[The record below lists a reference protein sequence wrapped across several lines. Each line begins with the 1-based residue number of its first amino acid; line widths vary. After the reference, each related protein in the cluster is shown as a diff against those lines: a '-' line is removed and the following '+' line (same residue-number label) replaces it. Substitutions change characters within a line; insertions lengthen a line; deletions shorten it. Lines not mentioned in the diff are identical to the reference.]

1 MCRVQ
6 RKIIVHANIY
16 HKPTTPPCL
25 VHTLSTSVFRV
36 SNGGSVQ
43 SSPALSAQSSPSSP
57 HAVHSF
63 SSTACPCTSC
73 CRRSASLSVCEID
86 GCSPFPGGESG
97 RSGTA
102 SGGERVRRRH
112 GRGEVLLVRMEERG
126 DALAL
131 LLLPTRLGGYACSA
145 GATAMSIALG
155 AGVVEPEPVTVAVP
169 ELKDLGSSDGVG
181 GISSR
186 ECERDCGCGFSMSYR
201 GERPSSS
208 SSSEERDAR
217 KSGSASPCTL
227 R

>member
-1 MCRVQ
+1 M
-6 RKIIVHANIY
+6 
-16 HKPTTPPCL
+16 
-25 VHTLSTSVFRV
+25 
-36 SNGGSVQ
+36 
-43 SSPALSAQSSPSSP
+43 
-57 HAVHSF
+57 
-63 SSTACPCTSC
+63 
-73 CRRSASLSVCEID
+73 
-86 GCSPFPGGESG
+86 
-97 RSGTA
+97 
-102 SGGERVRRRH
+102 
-112 GRGEVLLVRMEERG
+112 RMEERG

-217 KSGSASPCTL
+217 KRGSASASMEERGVRAGKATEAAWDDLTIESMSQNWMMFIIMGNRPMVKIT
-227 R
+227 